1 MGNLRRSEFLRC
13 LPLALWGVACSE
25 SASNPAAKDAGGST
39 STGGASSG
47 ASSSAASSSGG
58 SSSGGSPA
66 TGGKNAT
73 TGGASTTTGGK
84 KQEDNSGGAAGDDE
98 PSLTC
103 PDGIGANASAADF
116 SLNTESGQQDAHV
129 LLMSKG
135 DIIRRVMNYT
145 TSGGADHEHE
155 FVFTDEQL
163 VALLAGEEV
172 VVETDGP
179 PLNAA
184 SGHTHTVRVHPC
196 KA

>member
-25 SASNPAAKDAGGST
+25 SASNPGAKDASGGASNGGA

-47 ASSSAASSSGG
+47 ASSGG
-58 SSSGGSPA
+58 VSSSGGSPA
-66 TGGKNAT
+66 TGGKDAT
-73 TGGASTTTGGK
+73 SGGASTTTGGK
-84 KQEDNSGGAAGDDE
+84 KQADNSGGSAGDDE

-103 PDGIGANASAADF
+103 PGGIGASASAADF
-116 SLNTESGQQDAHV
+116 SLNTDTGQQDAHV
-129 LLMSKG
+129 LMMSEG

-145 TSGGADHEHE
+145 TSGDADHKHE
-155 FVFTDEQL
+155 FVFTDQQL

-179 PLNAA
+179 PLDAA

-196 KA
+196 KT